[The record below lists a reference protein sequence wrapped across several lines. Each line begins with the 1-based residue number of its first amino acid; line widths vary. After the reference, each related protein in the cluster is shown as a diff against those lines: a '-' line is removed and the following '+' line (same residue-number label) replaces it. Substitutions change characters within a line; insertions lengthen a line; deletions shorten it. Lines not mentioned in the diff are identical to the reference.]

1 MAGKVLI
8 ILHQEHSTPG
18 RVGQALVARGYSL
31 DIRRPRFG
39 DALPATMD
47 DHAAAAIFGGPMS
60 ANDTDAYLRRETDWI
75 GVPLKAEKPFLGIC
89 LGAQLMVRHLGG
101 RVSTHPQGRV
111 EIGYYP
117 IHPTAA
123 GRRMM
128 AWPAK
133 VYQWHREG
141 FDLPRAAELLA
152 EGVAFENQAFRYG
165 RAAYGIQFHPEL
177 TLAMLHRWTVRGA
190 PRMQMPGAQDRRA
203 HFDGRALY
211 DSGIKAWLDRFIDL
225 WLAAPPM
232 RFEKPTAAP
241 KPAPYDSR
249 NLQQDLRIAMRRR

>member
-1 MAGKVLI
+1 MARKVLI
-8 ILHQEHSTPG
+8 VLHQENSTSG
-18 RVGQALVARGYSL
+18 RVGQALVGRGFSL

-47 DHAAAAIFGGPMS
+47 DHAAAVIFGGPMS

-75 GVPLKAEKPFLGIC
+75 GVALKAEKPFLGIC

-101 RVSTHPQGRV
+101 RVCTHPQGCV
-111 EIGYYP
+111 EVGYYP

-128 AWPAK
+128 DWPSK

-141 FDLPRAAELLA
+141 FELPRAAELLA
-152 EGVAFENQAFRYG
+152 EGVSFENQAFRYG
-165 RAAYGIQFHPEL
+165 PAAYGIQFHPEL

-211 DSGIKAWLDRFIDL
+211 DADIKAWLDRFLDL
-225 WLAAPPM
+225 WIAPP
-232 RFEKPTAAP
+232 RLLCEKTGALP
-241 KPAPYDSR
+241 KRSHDGSR
-249 NLQQDLRIAMRRR
+249 NLQHDLQIAMRRG